1 MSFDDFFNSNCTD
14 DFDDDCSTDPWS
26 DLDGPTQ
33 LGPPQLAALV
43 CYGLVFLLGAP
54 GNAVVAWVT
63 AFRMPRSVNSQW
75 FRHLALADL
84 LCCLSLPLLM
94 VPLAQDQHW
103 PYGQVGCKLLPAVF
117 NLTMYCSVL
126 LLVVISL
133 DRWLLVTRPVWCQNR
148 RTPRHARW
156 VCLGAWALALVLSL
170 PHVFYMQKVSMGSEK
185 VVCSPSLSRQASLV
199 VNIVQFLLG
208 FLLPFLIIVACHW
221 VVYARTAQGP
231 SRGRGGGA
239 RSRRTR
245 RVIGAVV
252 VSFFLCWLP
261 LHVTDFLLRVT
272 PHEKPWISSLRL
284 AGVLTLCLAYFNSC
298 LNPLLYVCLG
308 RSFKDSMRQSFRGM
322 LSFMAEEPSRS
333 GPSFSVTKSTSDNIQ
348 EKTM

>member
-1 MSFDDFFNSNCTD
+1 MG
-14 DFDDDCSTDPWS
+14 
-26 DLDGPTQ
+26 DGVPNAA
-33 LGPPQLAALV
+33 LSELAVVPAPGPGGPAVLPVAAPADGSAGPGPALALWPGGLQASSCRVQPDHVLQRPAAGAHQPGPLAA
-43 CYGLVFLLGAP
+43 GHPAR
-54 GNAVVAWVT
+54 VVPEPT
-63 AFRMPRSVNSQW
+63 
-75 FRHLALADL
+75 D
-84 LCCLSLPLLM
+84 
-94 VPLAQDQHW
+94 
-103 PYGQVGCKLLPAVF
+103 
-117 NLTMYCSVL
+117 
-126 LLVVISL
+126 
-133 DRWLLVTRPVWCQNR
+133 
-148 RTPRHARW
+148 PRHARW

-170 PHVFYMQKVSMGSEK
+170 PHVFYMQKVSMGSDK

-272 PHEKPWISSLRL
+272 PHESPRISSLRL
-284 AGVLTLCLAYFNSC
+284 ASVLTLCLAYFNSC